1 MKKKIKFPQE
11 KKNILYMNKK
21 KKKKKM
27 NTPTMKEFDTCVMG
41 PDHWAKDDK
50 TFKECMQDR
59 GFKGTRQEFLSK
71 LNMNVGFYS
80 MADAGKPVSMFD
92 SKSCAA
98 NLNGS
103 YAYNSGSS
111 SYAYNSGSDAKSPL
125 MIPAPS
131 DVCATGSYIPGPHRK
146 IPMMAPRL
154 NAVLPPNAGMSQYA
168 PATGYTESH
177 YYGQFPSEAV
187 SGCSSFYPA
196 SAMMTTGYDVAPYAS
211 YASMY

>member
-1 MKKKIKFPQE
+1 
-11 KKNILYMNKK
+11 MNKK
-21 KKKKKM
+21 KEKKM

-41 PDHWAKDDK
+41 PDYWTQNDQ

-59 GFKGTRQEFLSK
+59 GFKGTRQDFLGK
-71 LNMNVGFYS
+71 LNMAVGSYS
-80 MADAGKPVSMFD
+80 MADAGKPVSVFD
-92 SKSCAA
+92 SKSCVA
-98 NLNGS
+98 NPNGHGS
-103 YAYNSGSS
+103 YEYNSG
-111 SYAYNSGSDAKSPL
+111 NEVNGSMKL
-125 MIPAPS
+125 APS
-131 DVCATGSYIPGPHRK
+131 NVCGTGSYIAGPHKR
-146 IPMMAPRL
+146 IAVMAPRL

-187 SGCSSFYPA
+187 SGCSSLYPA

>member
-1 MKKKIKFPQE
+1 
-11 KKNILYMNKK
+11 MNKK
-21 KKKKKM
+21 KEKKM

-41 PDHWAKDDK
+41 PDYWTQNDQ

-59 GFKGTRQEFLSK
+59 GFKGTRQDFLGK
-71 LNMNVGFYS
+71 LNMAVGSYS

-92 SKSCAA
+92 SKSCVA
-98 NLNGS
+98 NLNGH
-103 YAYNSGSS
+103 G
-111 SYAYNSGSDAKSPL
+111 SYAYNSGSDAKLPL
-125 MIPAPS
+125 IIPAPS
-131 DVCATGSYIPGPHRK
+131 NVCSNGSYIPGPHRK
-146 IPMMAPRL
+146 IPMMAPRE

-168 PATGYTESH
+168 PATGNTESH

-187 SGCSSFYPA
+187 SGCSSLYPA